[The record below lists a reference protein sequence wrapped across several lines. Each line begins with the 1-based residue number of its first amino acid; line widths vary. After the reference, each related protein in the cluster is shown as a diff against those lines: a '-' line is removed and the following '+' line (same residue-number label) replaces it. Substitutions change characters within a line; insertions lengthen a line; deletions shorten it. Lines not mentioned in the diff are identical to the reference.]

1 MREKPRGAKM
11 SKKTYYITTPI
22 YYSSGSFHLG
32 HCYTTVICDAIAR
45 FKRMDGYDVFYLTGT
60 DEHGQK
66 VQQKAE
72 AAGVTPKAYVDK
84 LYNQIVE
91 LWKVLDIS
99 YDKFIRTTDDYHEA
113 TVQKVYEKLLAS
125 GDIYK
130 SQYEGWYCTPCESFW
145 TESQLVDGKCPDCG
159 REVRLQHEESYFFRL
174 SKYQDRLIEFY
185 EANPEFIS
193 PKSRMNEMINNFIK
207 PGLKDLCI
215 SRTTFDWGVKLP
227 FDEKHVAY
235 VWIDALTNYVTAL
248 GYLQDDHTLYDKFW
262 PADLHMVGKEI
273 VRFHTIIWP
282 AILMALDLPLP
293 KKVYGHGW
301 LLFGNDKMSK
311 SKGNVVDPFV
321 LCARY
326 GTDVIRYFLLRE
338 IPFGSDGNYNNEAL
352 LIRTNADLVN
362 DLGNLV
368 SRTTAMITQYFDGA
382 IPAPNAYTEL
392 DKELIALC
400 ESTLPKVRA
409 DIDNLSAPD
418 ALADIFKI
426 VQRANKYI
434 DETMPWALNKEN
446 NKERLA
452 TVMYVLAEC
461 IRFAATMLAPFIP
474 TTAER
479 IFEKLGQKT
488 PTNFNNL
495 KKFGDIKA
503 GTKVTKGANLFNRI
517 DVDKELKELDAL
529 AEKQDTASNTASKP
543 AKQEQSEQQVEQI
556 SIEDFAKVQLRT
568 AKVLSCEKVDK
579 SDKLLVFQLQVGN
592 EVRQV
597 VSGIAQHYSPE
608 YMVGKTVVLVANLK
622 PAKIRGVESNG
633 MILCAA
639 DDKNVIFVTPEKD
652 VVSGKVV
659 R

>member
-1 MREKPRGAKM
+1 M

-84 LYNQIVE
+84 LYQQIVS
-91 LWKVLDIS
+91 LWDVLGIS
-99 YDKFIRTTDDYHEA
+99 YDKFIRTTDGYHEA
-113 TVQKVYEKLLAS
+113 TVQKVYEKLLSS

-185 EANPEFIS
+185 EQNPEFIS

-227 FDEKHVAY
+227 FDEQHVAY
-235 VWIDALTNYVTAL
+235 VWIDALTNYITAL
-248 GYLQDDHTLYDKFW
+248 GYLQEDHSLYDKYW

-326 GTDVIRYFLLRE
+326 GADVIRYFLLRE

-352 LIRTNADLVN
+352 LARTNADLVN

-368 SRTTAMITQYFDGA
+368 SRTTAMITQYFEGK
-382 IPAPNAYTEL
+382 IPAPNTYTEL
-392 DKELIALC
+392 DRELITLC
-400 ESTLPKVRA
+400 ESTLPKVRI
-409 DIDNLSAPD
+409 DVDNLSAPD
-418 ALADIFKI
+418 ALVDVFKI
-426 VQRANKYI
+426 IQRANKYI
-434 DETMPWALNKEN
+434 DETMPWALNKEG

-461 IRFAATMLAPFIP
+461 IRFAATLLTPFIP
-474 TTAER
+474 TTASR
-479 IFEKLGQKT
+479 IFEKLGVKT
-488 PTNFNNL
+488 PTNFSKLN
-495 KKFGDIKA
+495 KFGQLKV
-503 GTKVTKGANLFNRI
+503 GTKVTKGENLFNRI
-517 DVDKELKELDAL
+517 DVEKELKELDAI
-529 AEKQDTASNTASKP
+529 AEREAASTPK
-543 AKQEQSEQQVEQI
+543 KEEKKEQQAEQI
-556 SIEDFAKVQLRT
+556 SIEDFAKVQLLT
-568 AKVLSCEKVDK
+568 AKVLSCEKVEK
-579 SDKLLVFQLQVGN
+579 SDKLLVFKLQVGD

-639 DDKNVIFVTPEKD
+639 DGNDVIFVTPEKD
-652 VVSGKVV
+652 VDSGKVV

>member
-1 MREKPRGAKM
+1 M
-11 SKKTYYITTPI
+11 SKPTYYITTPI
-22 YYSSGSFHLG
+22 YYSSGKLHIG

-72 AAGVTPKAYVDK
+72 AAGVTPKQFVDN
-84 LYNQIVE
+84 LHEQIVK

-99 YDKFIRTTDDYHEA
+99 YDKFIRTTDDYHEKA
-113 TVQKVYEKLLAS
+113 VQKIYEKLLAS

-130 SQYEGWYCTPCESFW
+130 STYEGWYCTPCESFW
-145 TESQLVDGKCPDCG
+145 TESQLVEGKCPDCG
-159 REVRLQHEESYFFRL
+159 REVRLQKEESYFFKL
-174 SKYQDRLIEFY
+174 SKYSDRLIEFY
-185 EANPEFIS
+185 KENPDFIS

-227 FDEKHVAY
+227 FDPKHVAY
-235 VWIDALTNYVTAL
+235 VWVDALANYITAL
-248 GYLQDDHTLYDKFW
+248 GYLQDDHSLYDKFW

-282 AILMALDLPLP
+282 ALLMALGLPLP

-301 LLFGNDKMSK
+301 VLFGNDKMSK
-311 SKGNVVDPFV
+311 SKGNVVDPIV
-321 LCARY
+321 LADRY
-326 GTDVIRYFLLRE
+326 GADVVRYYLLRE
-338 IPFGSDGNYNNEAL
+338 IPFGSDGSYTNEAL
-352 LIRTNADLVN
+352 LVRTNADLVN

-368 SRTTAMITQYFDGA
+368 SRTTAMITQYFGGE
-382 IPAPNAYTEL
+382 IPAPDAYTEL
-392 DKELIALC
+392 DKELVALC
-400 ESTLPKVRA
+400 EGALDKVRA
-409 DIDNLSAPD
+409 DMDALSAPD

-426 VQRANKYI
+426 IQRANKYI
-434 DETMPWALNKEN
+434 DETMPWTLNKN
-446 NKERLA
+446 GDKARLG

-461 IRFAATMLAPFIP
+461 IRFSATLLSPFVP
-474 TTAER
+474 HTAER
-479 IFEKLGQKT
+479 IFDKLGLDK
-488 PTNFNNL
+488 PNDFSGL
-495 KKFGDIKA
+495 ARFGGIGK
-503 GTKVTKGANLFNRI
+503 GVTVHKGDNLFNRI
-517 DVDKELKELDAL
+517 DVDKELKELDKL
-529 AEKQDTASNTASKP
+529 AEQTN
-543 AKQEQSEQQVEQI
+543 VEETEPQTPQI
-556 SIEDFAKVQLRT
+556 SIEDFAKVKLVT
-568 AKVLSCEKVDK
+568 AKVLSCEKVAK
-579 SDKLLVFQLQVGN
+579 SDKLLVFKLQVGD

-597 VSGIAQHYSPE
+597 VSGIAQYYAPE

-639 DDKNVIFVTPEKD
+639 DGKKVVFVTPEAEID
-652 VVSGKVV
+652 SGKEV

>member
-1 MREKPRGAKM
+1 MA
-11 SKKTYYITTPI
+11 KKTYYITTPI

-45 FKRMDGYDVFYLTGT
+45 FKRMDGFDVFYLTGT

-72 AAGVTPKAYVDK
+72 AVGVTPKQYVDR
-84 LYNQIVE
+84 LYEQIVE
-91 LWKVLDIS
+91 LWKVLGIS
-99 YDKFIRTTDDYHEA
+99 YDKFIRTTDSYHEA

-159 REVRLQHEESYFFRL
+159 REVKLQKEESYFFRL
-174 SKYQDRLIEFY
+174 SKYQDRLIKFY
-185 EANPEFIS
+185 EENPEFIS

-227 FDEKHVAY
+227 FDTKHVAY
-235 VWIDALTNYVTAL
+235 VWIDALTNYITAL
-248 GYLQDDHTLYDKFW
+248 GYLQDDHTLYDKYW
-262 PADLHMVGKEI
+262 PADLHMMGKEI

-293 KKVYGHGW
+293 QKVYGHGW

-311 SKGNVVDPFV
+311 SKGNVVDPIV
-321 LCARY
+321 LSNRY
-326 GTDVIRYFLLRE
+326 GADVIRYFLLRE
-338 IPFGSDGNYNNEAL
+338 IPFGNDGNYNNEAL
-352 LIRTNADLVN
+352 LTRTNADLVN

-368 SRTTAMITQYFDGA
+368 SRTTAMITQYFDGK

-392 DKELIALC
+392 DEELISLC
-400 ESTLPKVRA
+400 EGALPKVRA

-418 ALADIFKI
+418 ALINIFKI

-434 DETMPWALNKEN
+434 DETMPWALNKEG

-461 IRFAATMLAPFIP
+461 IRFAATLLTPFIP
-474 TTAER
+474 TTAAT
-479 IFEKLGQKT
+479 IFEKLGVKA
-488 PTNFNNL
+488 PTNFTKL
-495 KKFGDIKA
+495 KKFGQLKV
-503 GTKVTKGANLFNRI
+503 GTKVNKGANLFNRL
-517 DVDKELKELDAL
+517 DVDKELKELDAI
-529 AEKQDTASNTASKP
+529 AEKEAANSTAANVDA
-543 AKQEQSEQQVEQI
+543 AKEEQKMEQI
-556 SIEDFAKVQLRT
+556 SIEDFAKIQLRT
-568 AKVLSCEKVDK
+568 AKVLSCEKVEK
-579 SDKLLVFQLQVGN
+579 SDKLLVFKLQVGD

-597 VSGIAQHYSPE
+597 VSGIAQHYAPE
-608 YMVGKTVVLVANLK
+608 YLVGKTVVLVANLK

-639 DDKNVIFVTPEKD
+639 DDEHVIFVTPEKD
-652 VVSGKVV
+652 IDSGKVV

>member
-1 MREKPRGAKM
+1 MT
-11 SKKTYYITTPI
+11 KKTYYITTPI

-45 FKRMDGYDVFYLTGT
+45 FKRMDGFDVFYLTGT

-72 AAGVTPKAYVDK
+72 AAGVTPKQFVDR
-84 LYNQIVE
+84 LYEQIVE
-91 LWKVLDIS
+91 LWKTLGIS
-99 YDKFIRTTDDYHEA
+99 YDKFIRTTDGYHEA

-130 SQYEGWYCTPCESFW
+130 SEYEGWYCTPCESFW

-159 REVRLQHEESYFFRL
+159 REVKLQKEESYFFRL
-174 SKYQDRLIEFY
+174 SKYQDRLIKFY
-185 EANPEFIS
+185 EENPEFIS

-207 PGLKDLCI
+207 PGLKDLCV

-227 FDEKHVAY
+227 FDTKHVAY
-235 VWIDALTNYVTAL
+235 VWIDALTNYITAL
-248 GYLQDDHTLYDKFW
+248 GYLQDDQKLYDKYW

-311 SKGNVVDPFV
+311 SKGNVVDPIF
-321 LCARY
+321 LSNRY
-326 GTDVIRYFLLRE
+326 GADVIRYFLLRE
-338 IPFGSDGNYNNEAL
+338 IPFGSDGTYTNEAL
-352 LIRTNADLVN
+352 LVRTNADLVN

-368 SRTTAMITQYFDGA
+368 SRTTAMITQYFDGKV
-382 IPAPNAYTEL
+382 PQPNQYTDLDRELITLCEGAL
-392 DKELIALC
+392 DK
-400 ESTLPKVRA
+400 VRK
-409 DIDNLSAPD
+409 DIDELSAPD
-418 ALADIFKI
+418 ALIDIFKI
-426 VQRANKYI
+426 IQRANKYI
-434 DETMPWALNKEN
+434 DETMPWALNKEG
-446 NKERLA
+446 NKERLS

-461 IRFAATMLAPFIP
+461 IRFAATLLTPFIP
-474 TTAER
+474 TTAAT
-479 IFEKLGQKT
+479 IVEKLGVKA
-488 PTNFNNL
+488 PIDFSKV
-495 KKFGDIKA
+495 KKFGQLKV
-503 GTKVTKGANLFNRI
+503 GTKVNKGANLFNRL
-517 DVDKELKELDAL
+517 DVDKELKELDAI
-529 AEKQDTASNTASKP
+529 AEKEAAKSKTAKTA
-543 AKQEQSEQQVEQI
+543 AKEEQKVEQI

-568 AKVLSCEKVDK
+568 AKVLSCEKVEK
-579 SDKLLVFQLQVGN
+579 SDKLLVFKLQVGD

-597 VSGIAQHYSPE
+597 VSGIAEHYSPE
-608 YMVGKTVVLVANLK
+608 YMIGKTVVLVANLK

-639 DDKNVIFVTPEKD
+639 DDKNVIFVAPEKD
-652 VVSGKVV
+652 IDSGKVV